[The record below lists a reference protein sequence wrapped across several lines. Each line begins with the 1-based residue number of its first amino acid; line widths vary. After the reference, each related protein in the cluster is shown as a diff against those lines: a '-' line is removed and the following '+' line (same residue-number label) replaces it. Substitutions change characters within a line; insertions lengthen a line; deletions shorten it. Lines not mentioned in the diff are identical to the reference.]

1 MTKKERYYTNPIFV
15 KMLARRI
22 KELRSSHG
30 HTQEFLIGKLH
41 LSINSYE
48 TGSKIPTLMSILK
61 ICEFYDITLPEFF
74 QGMDYPPKTGKAVER
89 MMIKK

>member
-1 MTKKERYYTNPIFV
+1 
-15 KMLARRI
+15 
-22 KELRSSHG
+22 
-30 HTQEFLIGKLH
+30 
-41 LSINSYE
+41 
-48 TGSKIPTLMSILK
+48 MSILK